1 MSSPPTPQPSPPP
14 PPAQPSEQLRVLEL
28 DYEKT
33 TKLIEGIV
41 GSSFYHSR
49 MGNYSHLCS
58 AGFTFQARRWEIAA
72 LCRYCHHSLA
82 FIDAYHSWLYAGV
95 LRHAQRVEGVLS
107 AYYAYLSRGDDDP
120 AARRAYEVAI
130 QSHQFE
136 DSQKRKRFR
145 LRALWYAR
153 PRKIIITLYLTLL
166 LCAIASGVFVIFSD
180 KNPPRNITWAT
191 IVEPSLTQFVSNHEF

>member
-41 GSSFYHSR
+41 GSSFTIR
-49 MGNYSHLCS
+49 GWAITLTS
-58 AGFTFQARRWEIAA
+58 ALLGFTFQARRWEIAA
-72 LCRYCHHSLA
+72 LAVIVTILLA

-130 QSHQFE
+130 QSHQFGRFAE
-136 DSQKRKRFR
+136 TQRFR

-153 PRKIIITLYLTLL
+153 PRKIIITL
-166 LCAIASGVFVIFSD
+166 
-180 KNPPRNITWAT
+180 
-191 IVEPSLTQFVSNHEF
+191 